1 MAVQIQFRRGTA
13 AAWTT
18 ANPILAEGEM
28 GIESDTDL
36 FKIGDGITAWT
47 ALAYGGIQGTAGTNG
62 TNGTNGQGVPVG
74 GTVGQILYKNS
85 STNYDTSW
93 VSTFAPY
100 EDDQTILASRI
111 FS

>member
-13 AAWTT
+13 SAWTT

-28 GIESDTDL
+28 GIETDTDL
-36 FKIGDGITAWT
+36 FKIGDGLTAW
-47 ALAYGGIQGTAGTNG
+47 AQLSYGGIA
-62 TNGTNGQGVPVG
+62 GTNGQGVPTG
-74 GTVGQILYKNS
+74 GTVGQVLRKNS

-100 EDDQTILASRI
+100 EDDQTVLASRI

>member
-13 AAWTT
+13 SAWTT

-28 GIESDTDL
+28 GIETDTSK
-36 FKIGDGITAWT
+36 FKIGDGVTVWT
-47 ALAYGGIQGTAGTNG
+47 GLSYGGITGP
-62 TNGTNGQGVPVG
+62 GVPTG

-85 STNYDTSW
+85 GTNYDASW

-100 EDDQTILASRI
+100 ESDQAVISSQL